1 MPELTPAE
9 WDEFNYKHLQVHLL
23 QTKAWGD
30 LKNAFGWRVVRIG
43 AGKSGMQI
51 LLRQI
56 FPGINMA
63 YIPKGPIGQ
72 DWETLSL
79 EIDALCRRRNVSFL
93 KIEPDQWETA
103 SLPVQPPPGFIH
115 SPHSIQ
121 PPRTSIVNLRGDEMA
136 ILAGMKQ
143 KTRYNI
149 NLALKKGVIVSAI
162 SDVKLFHS
170 LMEITGERDQFGV
183 HNLTY
188 YQAAYNHFHSRGG
201 CELLLAQYDEEPLA
215 VLMAFAQG
223 KRSWYLYGGSSNL
236 HRDRMPNYLL
246 QWEAIRWARTLGC
259 TEYDLWGIPDVN
271 EEALE
276 ETFLSRADGLWGVY
290 RFKRG
295 FGGEVR
301 RSVGPW
307 DKIYN
312 PLLYKMY
319 RFWLRARK
327 IEA

>member
-9 WDEFNYKHLQVHLL
+9 WDEFNYKHPQVHLL

-30 LKNAFGWRVVRIG
+30 LKNAFGWRVVRVG
-43 AGKSGMQI
+43 AEEYGVQI
-51 LLRQI
+51 LIRRI
-56 FPGINMA
+56 FPGISMA

-72 DWETLSL
+72 QWETLSP
-79 EIDALCRRRNVSFL
+79 EIDALCKRQGLAFI
-93 KIEPDQWETA
+93 KIEPDQWEA
-103 SLPVQPPPGFIH
+103 DNQPIILPNGFIC
-115 SPHSIQ
+115 SIHSIQ
-121 PPRTSIVNLRGDEMA
+121 PPRTTIVNLQGDEKTIMG
-136 ILAGMKQ
+136 GMKQ

-149 NLALKKGVIVSAI
+149 NLALKKGVVVHAT

-183 HNLTY
+183 HNLNY
-188 YQAAYNHFHSRGG
+188 YQTAYDLFHPCGG
-201 CELLLAQYDEEPLA
+201 CELLLAQYEDEPLA
-215 VLMAFAQG
+215 ALMAFAQG
-223 KRSWYLYGGSSNL
+223 NRAWYLYGGSSNL

-246 QWEAIRWARTLGC
+246 QWEAMRWARAVGC
-259 TEYDLWGIPDVN
+259 NEYDLWGIPDVN

-276 ETFLSRADGLWGVY
+276 KNFLAREDGLWSVY

-312 PLLYKMY
+312 PVLYRLY
-319 RFWLRARK
+319 QLWLRARK
-327 IEA
+327 VEA